1 MSRLIAITG
10 GIGAGK
16 SVVSRCLVAMG
27 YEVYDCD
34 SRAKR
39 IMEDERIL
47 LAIERE
53 IAPGCVDF
61 ETGTINRLLLADVV
75 FNDSA
80 ALQKLNG
87 LVHSAVRDDI
97 SIWARYLPVAVG
109 FVETAILYQSELD
122 KMVEQVWEVKAPR
135 AKRLSRVMQRNNLSS
150 VDVQARIDSQDSFQ
164 PDVLHPKVYPILN
177 DDVTPILPQILSL
190 IDNI

>member
-1 MSRLIAITG
+1 MSRLVAITG

-27 YEVYDCD
+27 HEVYDCD
-34 SRAKR
+34 SRAKL

-53 IAPGCVDF
+53 IVPGCVDF
-61 ETGTINRLLLADVV
+61 ETGTINRSLLADVV
-75 FNDSA
+75 FNDSE
-80 ALQKLNG
+80 ALQKLNR
-87 LVHSAVRDDI
+87 LVHTAVRDDI
-97 SIWARYLPVAVG
+97 SRWARYLPSTVG

-150 VDVQARIDSQDSFQ
+150 VDVEARIASQDSFR
-164 PDVLHPKVYPILN
+164 PDVLHPRVYPILN
-177 DDVTPILPQILSL
+177 DDVTPVLPQILSL

>member
-53 IAPGCVDF
+53 IAPRCVDF
-61 ETGTINRLLLADVV
+61 ETGTINRSLLADVV
-75 FNDSA
+75 FNDSE